1 MLTFMR
7 NKLVGVEKLD
17 NELYL
22 ASGLLEDHIY
32 GLTVELKVDAA
43 ELTIRELEGVWRR
56 YTTPECP
63 LALERLDQA
72 LGLCLKDPDFTQ
84 RMHKL
89 VGRQACRH
97 FANLI
102 LECCDC
108 VLKAMAVERGELVS
122 TPGPAAVLEEQRSPA
137 PKGASSAARAV
148 PPAQAA
154 AAYAELED
162 APEGFFLDLHVHTFP
177 ASPCASDGVDLVLAE
192 AKRIGLDGVCLTDHN
207 YLWDPAEVERLAAE
221 HGLVVL
227 GGNEITTA
235 QGDMVVFGLDKD
247 IQGIISLDELRAEV
261 DAAGGF
267 IIAAHPFRGFLTVGV
282 EELGM
287 EVDRAA
293 ARPMFGQVDAL
304 ETLNSKVTPSENQFC
319 AQVASALKRPA
330 TGGSD
335 AHQAGE
341 VGINATRF
349 AKKIKTREGLLAALR
364 QGDFQPVPFRRMR
377 KVDQGA

>member
-1 MLTFMR
+1 MLTYMR
-7 NKLVGVEKLD
+7 NKLVGVEKLGE
-17 NELYL
+17 ELYL

-32 GLTVELKVDAA
+32 GLEVELTVDAA
-43 ELTIRELEGVWRR
+43 TLTLRELGGTWRR
-56 YTTPECP
+56 YTTPDCP
-63 LALERLDQA
+63 RAPERLDQA
-72 LGLCLKDPDFTQ
+72 LGLCLTDQDFSQ
-84 RMHKL
+84 QVHKL

-108 VLKAMAVERGELVS
+108 VLKAMAEERGELVS
-122 TPGPAAVLEEQRSPA
+122 TPAPTAGPREEQPSTPAEASPT
-137 PKGASSAARAV
+137 ARAV

-154 AAYAELED
+154 AAYAGLED
-162 APEGFFLDLHVHTFP
+162 APEGFFIDLHVHTFP

-192 AKRIGLDGVCLTDHN
+192 ARRIGLDGVCLTDHN
-207 YLWDPAEVERLAAE
+207 HLWDPAEVERLAAK

-293 ARPMFGQVDAL
+293 ARPMFNQVEAL
-304 ETLNSKVTPSENQFC
+304 ETLNSKVTPGENQFC
-319 AQVASALKRPA
+319 AQVAQALGRPA

-335 AHQAGE
+335 AHLAGE

-349 AKKIKTREGLLAALR
+349 AKKIKNREDLLAALR
-364 QGDFQPVPFRRMR
+364 QGDFQPVPFRQMR